1 MGTIPRF
8 VNGKVIMT
16 PPPGQRP
23 LRADAR
29 RNAERLVGAAREV
42 FAERGPDVPLD
53 DIARHAGVGNAT
65 LYRRFPTRPA
75 LLEAVYRDRIEEI
88 VERAGELI
96 SSAEPEGALTAW
108 LLEIVRDGSSSR
120 GFTATLK
127 SALQGEGVDV
137 VWCRLLILDAAER
150 LLARAQEAG
159 AVRPDVTAIQLLKLA
174 NGIAFST
181 EREPDAERQ
190 AEELLKLS
198 LTGLRAR

>member
-1 MGTIPRF
+1 
-8 VNGKVIMT
+8 MT